1 MKLQEILAKG
11 KQYTLVFLKKGPHF
25 DMLDPKELQQ
35 NQTQHLEYLLGLREK
50 GVLCINGPVTDE
62 CDVVGVSIYNSRDKE
77 EIEALVSEDPA
88 VRAGR
93 FVYEIH
99 TWFSFPGDKLA

>member
-1 MKLQEILAKG
+1 MTLQEILAKG
-11 KQYTLVFLKKGPHF
+11 KQYTLVFLKKGPHY

-50 GVLCINGPVTDE
+50 GILCINGPVTDE
-62 CDVVGVSIYNSRDKE
+62 CDIVGVSIYNSQHKD
-77 EIEALVSEDPA
+77 EIEALVSNDPG
-88 VRAGR
+88 VKSGR

>member
-11 KQYTLVFLKKGPHF
+11 KQYTLVFLKKGLHF
-25 DMLDPKELQQ
+25 DMLDPKELQN

-62 CDVVGVSIYNSRDKE
+62 CDIVGVSIYNSHDKA
-77 EIEALVSEDPA
+77 EIEALVSNDPG
-88 VRAGR
+88 VKAGR

>member
-11 KQYTLVFLKKGPHF
+11 KQYTIVFLKKGPHY
-25 DMLDPKELQQ
+25 DVLDPKEVQE
-35 NQTQHLEYLLGLREK
+35 NQTQHLEYLLGLRAD
-50 GVLCINGPVTDE
+50 GILCINGPVTDE
-62 CDVVGVSIYNSRDKE
+62 SNIVGVSIYDSHNKD
-77 EIEALVSEDPA
+77 EIEALVAKDPG
-88 VRAGR
+88 VKSGR

>member
-11 KQYTLVFLKKGPHF
+11 KQYTLVFLKKGPHY
-25 DMLDPKELQQ
+25 DMLDPKELQHT
-35 NQTQHLEYLLGLREK
+35 QTQHLEYLLRLREK
-50 GVLCINGPVTDE
+50 GILCINGPVTDE
-62 CDVVGVSIYNSRDKE
+62 CDIVGVSIYNSYDKN
-77 EIEALVSEDPA
+77 EIEALVMADPG
-88 VRAGR
+88 VKAGR